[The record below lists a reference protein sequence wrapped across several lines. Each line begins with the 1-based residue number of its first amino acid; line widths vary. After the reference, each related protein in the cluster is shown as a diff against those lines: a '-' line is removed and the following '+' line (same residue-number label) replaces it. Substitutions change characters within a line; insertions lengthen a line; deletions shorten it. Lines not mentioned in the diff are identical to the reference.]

1 VKRDLKTII
10 GIAVLTGG
18 LAVAGIACGPQPT
31 PAGSN
36 DAGQMAGCPGG
47 CPAGCPTTDA
57 GKKDAG
63 CAAGCPAGCPNTMR
77 G

>member
-1 VKRDLKTII
+1 MKRDLKSII
-10 GIAVLTGG
+10 GVAVVAGG
-18 LAVAGIACGPQPT
+18 LAVAGIACGPAPT
-31 PAGSN
+31 PTTAQDGG
-36 DAGQMAGCPGG
+36 AMAGCPGG
-47 CPAGCPTTDA
+47 CPAGCPTQDA